1 MKYENSATCGYS
13 NSFIKTY
20 QKVNKELNQRN
31 FNLFVLPRPG
41 WGVRGRILSKI
52 KEFLTFN
59 SVLMGVLPYL
69 AYLFLI

>member
-1 MKYENSATCGYS
+1 MKYEDSAICS
-13 NSFIKTY
+13 NFFVETY
-20 QKVNKELNQRN
+20 LKVNKVLNQRN
-31 FNLFVLPRPG
+31 FNLFVLPCPG

>member
-1 MKYENSATCGYS
+1 MKYEDSAICS
-13 NSFIKTY
+13 NFFVEIY
-20 QKVNKELNQRN
+20 LKVNKVLNQRN
-31 FNLFVLPRPG
+31 FNLFVLPCPG